1 MRNIDNRDADENS
14 SGLARRAF
22 LKTTGAL
29 VVGFSV
35 AQMPAAQAQD
45 PGATA
50 WERGVKSGP
59 PDPAEVDSYLAVHPN
74 NTATIFAGYVDL
86 GQGGPTAICQIAAE
100 ELDLDFNQVLI
111 VRNDTFVTTN
121 GSTLASR
128 TAAIGG
134 TEMRVAA
141 AEARRVLLGLAS
153 ERLKAP
159 VQDLTVAKG
168 VVSVRRDPQRS
179 VTYGEL
185 LGNKPFGRKFEAVV
199 YSAGAEVPRKSR
211 DVAPFKSRA
220 AYTSVGTRVPRVDM
234 PDKVSGTYEYMQHV
248 RVPGMLHG
256 RVVWPQGQVAG
267 GVTPPKVVSVD
278 DQSIKDIPGVRIVR
292 RNNFIGVVAEREW
305 DAVRA
310 SRQLKVTWEPF
321 PAVFAGHDGIHDN
334 FRAAKTND
342 LVVVNTGD
350 ATAVLTQPQPGLRV
364 ASASYRG
371 PYESHGTMAPNCA
384 VADVTRDG
392 ALVMCSSQAIYG
404 TRNGL
409 TRLLGFPIE
418 KIRVQYYAGS
428 NTYGSSCYTDVAEAA
443 AILSQEV
450 GKPVRLQ
457 LSRQDE
463 FGWDNYGPAHLAEI
477 RGAVDAN
484 GKIVAFEYQAWGH
497 DGNGV
502 GTASQLLAIGAAAQ
516 RGGGPGGGDAQRGRA
531 EGPGGNGLRGAAPT
545 GQRGGGGQ
553 VVAGGLYQVRISQND
568 MYDIPNRRMVEHRV
582 PGRGYL
588 KLGALR
594 APLDPPYF
602 FAQEG
607 MMDELAY
614 LAQLDPYEFRK
625 RNISHPRWLGVLK
638 AAAEAAKWTPRVAA
652 SRVTG
657 ARVAV
662 GRGIGLGTHHL
673 IPNQGDR
680 VTFAAAVVEIEVN
693 KDNGVVVAKH
703 VYGAMDCGLAIN
715 PGIVESQIVGMSVHG
730 TSLALKEEVHFNQ
743 TNVTSLDW
751 NSYQTL
757 RFGEHP
763 AVTPIVVQQI
773 NEKSSGAGEEVLPA
787 VVGAIGNAF
796 FDATGVRLRQF
807 PLTPQRVLAAL
818 KSAPTRPNPPA

>member
-1 MRNIDNRDADENS
+1 VRNIHNDDADKPKAEKS
-14 SGLARRAF
+14 PFGLARREF
-22 LKTTGAL
+22 LKATGAV
-29 VVGFSV
+29 VVGLK
-35 AQMPAAQAQD
+35 AANLPAAQAQSV
-45 PGATA
+45 AA
-50 WERGVKSGP
+50 VWQRGVTSGP
-59 PDPAEVDSYLAVHPN
+59 PDPAAIDSYLAVHPD
-74 NTATIFAGYVDL
+74 NTATIFTGYVDL
-86 GQGGPTAICQIAAE
+86 GQGAPTMLCQVAAE
-100 ELDLDFNQVLI
+100 ELDLEMRQVSI
-111 VRNDTFVTTN
+111 VRADTFVSTN

-128 TAAIGG
+128 STGIGG

-141 AEARRVLLGLAS
+141 AEARRVLIGLAS
-153 ERLKAP
+153 ERLKVP

-185 LGNKPFGRKFEAVV
+185 LGNKPFDRKFEPVA
-199 YSAGAEVPRKSR
+199 YSAGAELPRKGTDLAS
-211 DVAPFKSRA
+211 FKSRA
-220 AYTSVGTRVPRVDM
+220 EYTIVGTRVPRLDT
-234 PDKVSGTYEYMQHV
+234 PDKVSGKYEYMQHV

-256 RVVWPQGQVAG
+256 RVVWPQGQMAG
-267 GVTPPKVVSVD
+267 GVTRPKVVSVD
-278 DQSIKDIPGVRIVR
+278 EQSIKHIPGIRIVR

-321 PAVFAGHDGIHDN
+321 PAVFPGHDGIHDN
-334 FRAAKTND
+334 FRAAQTND
-342 LVVVNTGD
+342 LVIVNEGD
-350 ATAVLTQPQPGLRV
+350 ALSMLTQPSAGVRV

-371 PYESHGTMAPNCA
+371 PYEGHGPMAPNCA
-384 VADVTRDG
+384 VADVTSAG
-392 ALVMCSSQAIYG
+392 AVVMCSSQSVYQ
-404 TRNGL
+404 TRGSISRVTGL
-409 TRLLGFPIE
+409 PVE
-418 KIRVQYYAGS
+418 KIRVQYFAGS
-428 NTYGSSCYTDVAEAA
+428 NTYGSSCYTDAAEAA
-443 AILSQEV
+443 AILSQEA

-457 LSRQDE
+457 LSRLDE
-463 FGWDNYGPAHLAEI
+463 HGWDNYGPAHLAEM
-477 RGAVDAN
+477 RGAIDAA

-502 GTASQLLAIGAAAQ
+502 GTASQLLAVDGPSVGGPGFGAPAAAG
-516 RGGGPGGGDAQRGRA
+516 RGGG
-531 EGPGGNGLRGAAPT
+531 
-545 GQRGGGGQ
+545 RGGGQPGI
-553 VVAGGLYQVRISQND
+553 GGLYQVRISQND
-568 MYDIPNRRMVEHRV
+568 MYDVPNRRMVEHRV

-614 LAQLDPYEFRK
+614 LAKLDPWEFRK
-625 RNISHPRWLGVLK
+625 RNITNPRWLGVLK
-638 AAAEAAKWTPRVAA
+638 AAAEAAKWSPRVAA
-652 SRVTG
+652 STVTD
-657 ARVAV
+657 AKTAV
-662 GRGIGLGTHHL
+662 GRGIALGTHHL

-680 VTFAAAVVEIEVN
+680 ITFAAAVVEIEVD
-693 KDNGVVVAKH
+693 KETGVVVAKH
-703 VYGAMDCGLAIN
+703 VYGAMDCGLAVN

-730 TSLALKEEVHFNQ
+730 TSLALKEEVLFNQ

-763 AVTPIVVQQI
+763 AVTPIVVQQL

-807 PLTPQRVLAAL
+807 PLTPKRVLAAL
-818 KSAPTRPNPPA
+818 KSAPAKTNRSA